1 MKNLLLIL
9 ALFVGSSLAQN
20 NEKIDLLEGI
30 RDNENGNKNDSEK
43 KDTQIYLI
51 CDSSYVFYPDLK
63 NRIFFEVEPNNVY
76 LNHYSK
82 KSFSFERNKAFA
94 QVTTNMISFTGDIGD
109 YRSTTKINRM
119 NGVMTFTDFDAKS
132 MKKVIAKRNCSK
144 TDSIGYSK
152 KLSAAKAY
160 FEAQDKKKI

>member
-9 ALFVGSSLAQN
+9 ALFVGNSFAQN

-30 RDNENGNKNDSEK
+30 RDNENENKNDSVK

-51 CDSSYVFYPDLK
+51 CDSSYVFYTDLK
-63 NRIFFEVEPNNVY
+63 NRIFFEVEPNKVY

-82 KSFSFERNKAFA
+82 KSFSFERDNVFA

-109 YRSTTKINRM
+109 YRSLTRIN
-119 NGVMTFTDFDAKS
+119 
-132 MKKVIAKRNCSK
+132 
-144 TDSIGYSK
+144 SIF
-152 KLSAAKAY
+152 LSAPLIASVS
-160 FEAQDKKKI
+160 FPSVNPVF